1 MKVSSLCNAPVV
13 RVLIFLSLL
22 SAVAV
27 PVSRAQV
34 GFLMPPT
41 YAGIG
46 ALFEADFNGD
56 GKPDLLSSNGILQL
70 GNGNGTFTTGMPV
83 AGTPLAVADFNGD
96 GKPDILEQGTGTLLV
111 LLGNGDGTFQPPI
124 STNSGSSLT
133 AIVAG
138 DLTGNGDADALG
150 VFNSSLIVYLSN
162 GNGTFAAGVPY
173 TLPLAQNSSVVSVIV
188 GDVNGDGKTD
198 VTVITNNPLAAG
210 QVIVFLGNGDGTLQS
225 AKTSVG
231 VPNAGNYFQ
240 TAVEGDFNGDGKPDL
255 AINAGAICNGSCQGT
270 YNISLLLGNGDGTF
284 QAPTPVISG
293 NGAIAAADVNGD
305 GDLDL
310 VVQSSS
316 TVAQIYLGN
325 GSGTFSNASNY
336 ILSLPGFGTL
346 QFSTGVAIADF
357 NLDGKLDIASGG
369 AALLGNGNG
378 SFQGIQLGVVPNP
391 PDGAIVGDFDN
402 NGTQDVA
409 LLSESQVGTTYSYNV
424 YILSNNGGGALSLI
438 DTYAIQEPGYGIATG
453 DFNSDGNLDLI
464 VFSIDP
470 ITQHWGYSVLLGKG
484 DGSFQSPVFY
494 PQNVA
499 GSYSSSIIVADFNN
513 DHKPDVAHAVGNQ
526 SLAVLLGNG
535 DGTFAAPVYY
545 FDGAASSLV
554 TADFNGDGK
563 PDIAAGGS
571 SGTALLFGNGD
582 GTLQPAIFP
591 SNLSQFGVQFTA
603 DVNSDGKPDLLSGGQ
618 VALGN
623 GNGTFTVLPP
633 FCTGPP
639 NCQGAYAVADFSGNG
654 IPDLLVTQGYDHAEN
669 SAVLL
674 GNGDGTFGPP
684 IVLAALIPG
693 PALIADMNGDGRSD
707 IVFDSEDGVGVLLN
721 STVPAPGAKFS
732 PSSVTFP
739 PQTLGTNSSPTPVT
753 LTNIGAVALT
763 VKSVTFGGADAGEF
777 KQTNNCSTVPPSQ
790 SCTINVTFSP
800 TATGASS
807 ANLIVTDNA
816 GTGSQQVAVSGTGAA
831 VPGFTVS
838 AAAPS
843 PASVAAG
850 GAATSTVTI
859 TAAGGFNQSVALSCG
874 SITLNGSPATTA
886 PPTCKFSPSSVT
898 NASGTS
904 TLTISTTGPN
914 AALAPV
920 STRYRGL
927 FYALLL
933 PIFGVALMG
942 AGFISRKK
950 KLLGIVLVSLMF
962 LGLLFLA
969 ACGGGNSGSGGG
981 GSGGG
986 TPAGTYTISISGAA
1000 GSTMA
1005 KPVTLMLTVQ

>member
-1 MKVSSLCNAPVV
+1 MKSSSLCNLPLV
-13 RVLIFLSLL
+13 RLLIILSLL
-22 SAVAV
+22 DAIAL

-34 GFLMPPT
+34 SFLMPPT

-56 GKPDLLSSNGILQL
+56 GKPDLLSSNGVLQL
-70 GNGNGTFTTGMPV
+70 GNGNGTFTTGTPV
-83 AGTPLAVADFNGD
+83 PGTPLAVADFNGD
-96 GKPDILEQGTGTLLV
+96 GKADVLEQGTGTLVV
-111 LLGNGDGTFQPPI
+111 LLGNGNGTFQAPI
-124 STNSGSSLT
+124 STPSGASLT
-133 AIVAG
+133 AIAAG
-138 DLTGNGDADALG
+138 DLAGNRDADVLG
-150 VFNSSLIVYLSN
+150 VFNNALIVYLSQ

-173 TLPLAQNSSVVSVIV
+173 TLPLTANSSVVSVIL

-310 VVQSSS
+310 VVQGSS

-336 ILSLPGFGTL
+336 ILSLPGFGTF

-357 NLDGKLDIASGG
+357 NLDGKLDIGSGG
-369 AALLGNGNG
+369 AVLLGNGNG

-391 PDGAIVGDFDN
+391 ISFDGAVIGDFEN
-402 NGTQDVA
+402 NGRQDVA
-409 LLSESQVGTTYSYNV
+409 ALSESQVGTTYSYNV

-438 DTYAIQEPGYGIATG
+438 HTYAIQEPGYGIATG
-453 DFNSDGNLDLI
+453 DFNSDGNLDLL

-470 ITQHWGYSVLLGKG
+470 ITQDSGYSVLLGNG

-494 PQNVA
+494 PLNVTVIF
-499 GSYSSSIIVADFNN
+499 SPPIIVADFNN
-513 DHKPDVAHAVGNQ
+513 DHKPDVAYEAANQ

-545 FDGAASSLV
+545 FDGGAPFLV

-563 PDIAAGGS
+563 LDIAAGGN
-571 SGTALLFGNGD
+571 SGTALLFGNGG
-582 GTLQPAIFP
+582 GTFQTAIFP
-591 SNLSQFGVQFTA
+591 SSLSQFGVQFTA
-603 DVNSDGKPDLLSGGQ
+603 DVNNDGKPDLISGGQ

-623 GNGTFTVLPP
+623 GNGTFNLLPG
-633 FCTGPP
+633 FCPRAQE
-639 NCQGAYAVADFSGNG
+639 CQGADAVADFNG
-654 IPDLLVTQGYDHAEN
+654 DGVLDLLITQGSDHPEN

-693 PALIADMNGDGRSD
+693 PPLIGDMNGDGRPD
-707 IVFDSEDGVGVLLN
+707 VIFNFGYGVGVLLD
-721 STVPAPGAKFS
+721 STAPAPGAKFS

-739 PQTLGTNSSPTPVT
+739 SQTVGTSSNPTPVT

-763 VKSVTFGGADAGEF
+763 VKSVAFGGADAGEF
-777 KQTNNCSTVPPSQ
+777 KQTNNCSTVQPSQ

-800 TATGASS
+800 TATGASN

-816 GTGSQQVAVSGTGAA
+816 STG
-831 VPGFTVS
+831 
-838 AAAPS
+838 
-843 PASVAAG
+843 
-850 GAATSTVTI
+850 
-859 TAAGGFNQSVALSCG
+859 
-874 SITLNGSPATTA
+874 
-886 PPTCKFSPSSVT
+886 
-898 NASGTS
+898 
-904 TLTISTTGPN
+904 
-914 AALAPV
+914 
-920 STRYRGL
+920 
-927 FYALLL
+927 
-933 PIFGVALMG
+933 
-942 AGFISRKK
+942 
-950 KLLGIVLVSLMF
+950 
-962 LGLLFLA
+962 
-969 ACGGGNSGSGGG
+969 
-981 GSGGG
+981 
-986 TPAGTYTISISGAA
+986 
-1000 GSTMA
+1000 
-1005 KPVTLMLTVQ
+1005 